1 MEKIITSLLII
12 VAIIHLIPV
21 TGVLGEERLASLYG
35 LSFEEPNIAILMR
48 HRAILFGLL
57 GMFIVYAA
65 FNKALQPLAF
75 ATGFISVIS
84 FILIAWEVDSYNE
97 EIGRVVI
104 ADIIAL
110 LCLVVAFVLYI
121 IEGRILK
128 SSS

>member
-97 EIGRVVI
+97 ENSADDQVI
-104 ADIIAL
+104 SYTRWTGNYRLWPMAH
-110 LCLVVAFVLYI
+110 FVQTTAPGI
-121 IEGRILK
+121 
-128 SSS
+128 